1 MNGCQWAWT
10 WRPRHSFTLQALVN
24 QMVAYIHYE
33 RLSVGMDLATTPPV
47 CTILLLN
54 QMVAYTHYER
64 LSVGMDLT
72 TTPLIY
78 TILLPNQMVACI
90 HYEQVS
96 VGMDLTTTPL
106 SLNKSD
112 NVKQQQ
118 RAWKQVRVGLART
131 VYIHR
136 I

>member
-1 MNGCQWAWT
+1 MLCLI
-10 WRPRHSFTLQALVN
+10 SCTLNEQV
-24 QMVAYIHYE
+24 
-33 RLSVGMDLATTPPV
+33 SVGMDLA
-47 CTILLLN
+47 
-54 QMVAYTHYER
+54 
-64 LSVGMDLT
+64 